1 MEAHWKLVI
10 HGCWALKYDF
20 KCESLDYLNFTVTL
34 VRADDLD
41 SRVEMALDL

>member
-1 MEAHWKLVI
+1 LLYIVN
-10 HGCWALKYDF
+10 GLRGSTV

-41 SRVEMALDL
+41 SRVEMALDQ